1 MNIQANPSER
11 NFLTAYK
18 IKPTVLKRIEE
29 LGQMDDRHKMYLAQ
43 GNVQALIELAIE
55 YETRGMTSTA
65 RKIRE
70 EAEGVR

>member
-43 GNVQALIELAIE
+43 GNTQAMIELAIE
-55 YETRGMTSTA
+55 YETRGMTTTA
-65 RKIRE
+65 KKIRE
-70 EAEGVR
+70 EAEGVL